1 MMNEWRFFKQSQ
13 GLMARAFPLFFLALI
28 SFAMHV
34 AVAQELEGGTV
45 SAGGYLLGPEDV
57 LEISVWKEEN
67 LQREVLVRPDGKISF
82 PLVGDVLA
90 EGRTPEQL
98 RYEIASWLKKY
109 IPDPVVTVLVKKVAA
124 NKIYVLG
131 QINKPGQYMVGSYL
145 DVMQALALAGGLNA
159 FAAENDIRILR
170 RHGNK
175 EMVIPFE
182 YSQVKKGRDLEQNI
196 ILKNGDVVVVP

>member
-1 MMNEWRFFKQSQ
+1 MNGWEFFNQNQ
-13 GLMARAFPLFFLALI
+13 GLMARALLLFFLALT
-28 SFAMHV
+28 SFAMHE
-34 AVAQELEGGTV
+34 ANAQDPV
-45 SAGGYLLGPEDV
+45 SGSISASGYMLGPEDV

-82 PLVGDVLA
+82 PLVGDIQA
-90 EGRTPEQL
+90 EGKTPEQL
-98 RYEIASWLKKY
+98 RHEIAGWLRKY

-145 DVMQALALAGGLNA
+145 DVMQVLALAGGLNA

-170 RHGNK
+170 RQGDK
-175 EMVIPFE
+175 EVVIPFE
-182 YSQVKKGRDLEQNI
+182 YSEVKKGRKLAQNI
-196 ILKNGDVVVVP
+196 ILQNGDVVVVP

>member
-1 MMNEWRFFKQSQ
+1 
-13 GLMARAFPLFFLALI
+13 MARALLLFFLALT
-28 SFAMHV
+28 SFAMHE
-34 AVAQELEGGTV
+34 ANAQDPV
-45 SAGGYLLGPEDV
+45 SGSISASGYMLGPEDV

-82 PLVGDVLA
+82 PLVGDIQA
-90 EGRTPEQL
+90 EGKTPEQL
-98 RYEIASWLKKY
+98 RHEIAGWLRKY

-145 DVMQALALAGGLNA
+145 DVMQVLALAGGLNA

-170 RHGNK
+170 RQGDK
-175 EMVIPFE
+175 EVVIPFE
-182 YSQVKKGRDLEQNI
+182 YSEVKKGRKLAQNI
-196 ILKNGDVVVVP
+196 ILQNGDVVVVP

>member
-1 MMNEWRFFKQSQ
+1 MMNGWEFFNQNQ
-13 GLMARAFPLFFLALI
+13 GLMARALLLFFLALT
-28 SFAMHV
+28 SFAMHE
-34 AVAQELEGGTV
+34 ANAQDPV
-45 SAGGYLLGPEDV
+45 SGSISASGYMLGPEDV

-82 PLVGDVLA
+82 PLVGDIQA
-90 EGRTPEQL
+90 EGKTPEQL
-98 RYEIASWLKKY
+98 RHEIAGWLRKY

-145 DVMQALALAGGLNA
+145 DVMQVLALAGGLNA

-170 RHGNK
+170 RQGDK
-175 EMVIPFE
+175 EVVIPFE
-182 YSQVKKGRDLEQNI
+182 YSEVKKGRKLAQNI
-196 ILKNGDVVVVP
+196 ILQNGDVVVVP